1 MMRFVLT
8 LVFVLALTS
17 LVALIANLPGNV
29 SIAVPGH
36 IIDMPLTVL
45 LGTVLTLLLALL
57 ALAAF
62 GQWLWHVPQQIRAAQ
77 RARNRKDGEAA
88 LAGGLMALARGDARA
103 ADEATRL
110 ARKKMP
116 HQTLPRLM
124 AAQAA
129 LLDGRRDDA
138 AANYHAMLGDERR
151 GAQNPQHISL
161 GLEGL
166 YYLARGENDNEAAG
180 TYALQVLEVDGK
192 ALWALDGLMTL
203 AVQIGDWPAAE
214 KWLRRW
220 GRAGRSRAQI
230 KQRRAILALA
240 EAQSL
245 LAEDAPAAQLAAVKK
260 AEAAAMLDP
269 KLLPA
274 TALAARL
281 LARGGHMRQ
290 ARKILKQAW
299 QKAPHAVLAEAW
311 LECHGDQPA
320 AGRMRAVARFI
331 GKHGSHEEAAI
342 LRARIALATRRFR
355 QAANLLA
362 PWLDSDTPSRR
373 LCLLMADI
381 EDGLEHNIEAHG
393 WREKARRA
401 PSDAGWMGGGMRLD
415 EWQAICPVTGRL
427 GGVAWQAP
435 NAAAPLLT
443 G

>member
-1 MMRFVLT
+1 MTRFVLT

-57 ALAAF
+57 TLAAF
-62 GQWLWHVPQQIRAAQ
+62 GQWRWHVPQQIRAAQ

-88 LAGGLMALARGDARA
+88 LASGLMALARGDARA

-138 AANYHAMLGDERR
+138 ADNYHAMLGDERR
-151 GAQNPQHISL
+151 GAQNPRHISL

-260 AEAAAMLDP
+260 AEAAAICA
-269 KLLPA
+269 K
-274 TALAARL
+274 
-281 LARGGHMRQ
+281 
-290 ARKILKQAW
+290 
-299 QKAPHAVLAEAW
+299 
-311 LECHGDQPA
+311 
-320 AGRMRAVARFI
+320 RA
-331 GKHGSHEEAAI
+331 KY
-342 LRARIALATRRFR
+342 
-355 QAANLLA
+355 
-362 PWLDSDTPSRR
+362 
-373 LCLLMADI
+373 
-381 EDGLEHNIEAHG
+381 
-393 WREKARRA
+393 
-401 PSDAGWMGGGMRLD
+401 
-415 EWQAICPVTGRL
+415 
-427 GGVAWQAP
+427 
-435 NAAAPLLT
+435 
-443 G
+443 

>member
-1 MMRFVLT
+1 MMRFL
-8 LVFVLALTS
+8 LALALVLLFTS
-17 LVALIANLPGNV
+17 LVAFIANMPGSV
-29 SIAVPGH
+29 SIALPGH
-36 IIDMPLTVL
+36 MIDMQLTVL
-45 LGTVLTLLLALL
+45 LGAVLALVL
-57 ALAAF
+57 GALVVVSTSH
-62 GQWLWHVPQQIRAAQ
+62 WLWNLPNHLR
-77 RARNRKDGEAA
+77 RARLEKNRQEGDAA
-88 LAGGLMALARGDARA
+88 LAGGLMALARGDAAA
-103 ADEATRL
+103 ADEATSL

-116 HQTLPRLM
+116 QQALPLLM

-138 AANYHAMLGDERR
+138 AANYHAMLEGTTLTNDRR
-151 GAQNPQHISL
+151 QQISL

-166 YYLARGENDNEAAG
+166 YYLARAEQDAEAAG
-180 TYALQVLEVDGK
+180 TYALQVLEVDSK

-220 GRAGRSRAQI
+220 GRAGRPRGEI

-245 LAEDAPAAQLAAVKK
+245 LAEDDPAAQLRAVKK
-260 AEAAAMLDP
+260 AEQAAMLDV

-281 LARGGHMRQ
+281 LTRGGHLRK

-299 QKAPHAVLAEAW
+299 QKNPHAVLADAW
-311 LECHGDQPA
+311 LDCHRDQPA
-320 AGRMRAVARFI
+320 AGRMRAVGRFI
-331 GKHGSHEEAAI
+331 GKQRGHKEAAI
-342 LRARIALATRRFR
+342 LRARIALAARRFR
-355 QAANLLA
+355 QAANFLA
-362 PWLDSDTPSRR
+362 PFVDEGTPSRR
-373 LCLLMADI
+373 ICSLMADI
-381 EDGLEHNIEAHG
+381 EDGLERDIEAHG

-401 PSDAGWMGGGMRLD
+401 AVEAGWMGGGMRLD

-435 NAAAPLLT
+435 T
-443 G
+443 GELKELSV

>member
-62 GQWLWHVPQQIRAAQ
+62 GQWLWSVPQQVRAAQ

-116 HQTLPRLM
+116 HKTLPRLM

-129 LLDGRRDDA
+129 LLDGRRNDA

-151 GAQNPQHISL
+151 GAQNPQQISL

-166 YYLARGENDNEAAG
+166 YYLARAENDNEAAG

-220 GRAGRSRAQI
+220 ARAGRSRAQI

-311 LECHGDQPA
+311 LECHSDQPA
-320 AGRMRAVARFI
+320 AGRMRAVGRFI
-331 GKHGSHEEAAI
+331 GKHSSHEEAAI

-355 QAANLLA
+355 QAANLLS

-381 EDGLEHNIEAHG
+381 EDGLERNIEAHG

-401 PSDAGWMGGGMRLD
+401 PTDAGWTGGGMRLD
-415 EWQAICPVTGRL
+415 EWQAICR
-427 GGVAWQAP
+427 
-435 NAAAPLLT
+435 
-443 G
+443 